1 MAHEIETFDDGTAAF
16 FTARQ
21 DAWHQLGTV
30 TRDCLTAEQVMTT
43 AQLGGWNVRTIALTG
58 TEITDDGVTTLPITD
73 HYATIRTHPRT
84 GKPDVLG
91 VVGAN
96 YTVVQNEQH
105 CELLN
110 LLVDEA
116 GAHFETA
123 GSLREG
129 RETFVTMKLP
139 NTLTLAGTDGQG
151 DDIELYLAAMS
162 SHDGTTAW
170 RVIVTPVR
178 IVCANTQR
186 IALSSARASYSIRHT
201 RSAAGKIAEARH
213 ALGIVF
219 RYCEHFETAAQ
230 TLINQTLELDEFQQ
244 IIDKVWPT
252 PTDTTAGVRA
262 AGIRDRRNTT
272 LRDLFTTADTQTA
285 IRGTRWAGLQ
295 AITEYLDHHAPA
307 RDHDVRAT
315 RVLTSHALGERKQ
328 RAYDLLTAS

>member
-1 MAHEIETFDDGTAAF
+1 MPHEIETFDDGTAAF
-16 FTARQ
+16 FTART

-43 AQLGGWNVRTIALTG
+43 AHLGGWNVRTIPLTG
-58 TEITDDGVTTLPITD
+58 TEITDDGVTTIPITD
-73 HYATIRTHPRT
+73 HYATIRTHPHT

-139 NTLTLAGTDGQG
+139 NTLTLQG
-151 DDIELYLAAMS
+151 SEGSDDIELYLAAMS

-186 IALSSARASYSIRHT
+186 IALSAARASYSI
-201 RSAAGKIAEARH
+201 
-213 ALGIVF
+213 
-219 RYCEHFETAAQ
+219 
-230 TLINQTLELDEFQQ
+230 
-244 IIDKVWPT
+244 
-252 PTDTTAGVRA
+252 GV
-262 AGIRDRRNTT
+262 
-272 LRDLFTTADTQTA
+272 
-285 IRGTRWAGLQ
+285 
-295 AITEYLDHHAPA
+295 
-307 RDHDVRAT
+307 
-315 RVLTSHALGERKQ
+315 K
-328 RAYDLLTAS
+328 